1 MYYSVMETTCR
12 ATLSPREDRTLVLST
27 LSLFADE
34 THRSSRFRAR
44 KSDLDN
50 MTTNGQPSC
59 APWPSASI
67 HQLQSVGLVSCPP
80 MSAPT
85 NDDDDTIRPNKRSRA
100 VILIEQS
107 LESVRLGHTQQPRA
121 AWPPTFCQIKQQ
133 IITEMDVPWY
143 TLRAGETK
151 NPD

>member
-1 MYYSVMETTCR
+1 MAACVN
-12 ATLSPREDRTLVLST
+12 SPIAISWPGIV
-27 LSLFADE
+27 
-34 THRSSRFRAR
+34 
-44 KSDLDN
+44 
-50 MTTNGQPSC
+50 PS
-59 APWPSASI
+59 
-67 HQLQSVGLVSCPP
+67 

-107 LESVRLGHTQQPRA
+107 LESVRLRHTQQPRA